1 MNLRHHTAPPSGT
14 PSPRPFRMGEGG
26 EDTVA
31 GTERLS
37 PAARVAR
44 LAWFDLASG
53 ATCRALAAAA
63 RGDGGGPFTP
73 IRL

>member
-1 MNLRHHTAPPSGT
+1 MNFARGTVPPSDA
-14 PSPRPFRMGEGG
+14 PSPRSFRMGGVGEEG
-26 EDTVA
+26 VP

-53 ATCRALAAAA
+53 ATCRALAAAGA
-63 RGDGGGPFTP
+63 DGAHPFTP
-73 IRL
+73 RC